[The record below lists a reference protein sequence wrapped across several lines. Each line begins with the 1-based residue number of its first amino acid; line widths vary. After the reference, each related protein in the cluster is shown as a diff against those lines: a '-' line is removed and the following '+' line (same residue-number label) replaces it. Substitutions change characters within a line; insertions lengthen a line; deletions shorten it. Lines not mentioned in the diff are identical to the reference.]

1 MNYLKSPNGQSPFEA
16 AHKPKACTQRI
27 GASANRISHRGPL
40 RAEVAA
46 PHPRSR
52 KGIVHLF
59 FCRKKNIQ
67 DKKNPHASEGQRP
80 KAESKPKVCERVF
93 PQHLS
98 KSQRLL
104 RRLTSF
110 QLVDFSREGAILRR
124 RSPNRQS
131 LFEAARKSSIC
142 THQPKQSTR
151 THEKCD
157 SSEGHRPES
166 ESKPKVCERVNSRRR
181 ASRRLACRLKWALPI
196 WAYWRLNNL
205 MFPHPAI
212 PFRIGYSPTPRKSY
226 LVPFFCSKEEPVDLK
241 NCQDIFIIFY
251 VTVCQYDKCCNH

>member
-1 MNYLKSPNGQSPFEA
+1 MLPHPAIYFTNCILTIITNFPSEHFTPDELPEIVLGPQQIGYPTAGRSAPNRKSKICSAEA
-16 AHKPKACTQRI
+16 APSGQPAVT
-27 GASANRISHRGPL
+27 S
-40 RAEVAA
+40 

-59 FCRKKNIQ
+59 FAEKKAYKIRKT
-67 DKKNPHASEGQRP
+67 RT
-80 KAESKPKVCERVF
+80 RVF

-104 RRLTSF
+104 RRLTSLS
-110 QLVDFSREGAILRR
+110 LVDFSREGAILRR

-157 SSEGHRPES
+157 SR
-166 ESKPKVCERVNSRRR
+166 
-181 ASRRLACRLKWALPI
+181 
-196 WAYWRLNNL
+196 
-205 MFPHPAI
+205 
-212 PFRIGYSPTPRKSY
+212 
-226 LVPFFCSKEEPVDLK
+226 
-241 NCQDIFIIFY
+241 
-251 VTVCQYDKCCNH
+251 